1 MSIPSSYG
9 QTSIPVEKRLP
20 IETKIKKFSRQDPL
34 IINALSTLSPDLEVL
49 IAQDTAWQLKD
60 VHEFTHRIKRL
71 KTLDVG
77 STSPEL
83 PSNHLT
89 DVLKANQLIKNLIV
103 PDSELDSSGLKSLS
117 PLLTESLNIRG
128 CDNLSAEDVINF
140 LSKSSQIK
148 ELRLNRSIATSE
160 VADAIAKYCPQL
172 EFLDFSEAE
181 GISEISYLRIARNCL
196 NLKEIY
202 FQCSENFSD
211 VVLMEF
217 LEKCPQLTKINV
229 NYTDVTDVSLHKIN
243 QLNRAIHSISLT
255 KCKNITRNGLEALLK
270 VSKDS
275 LEILDME
282 GIEMDLWMIDL
293 LRTYHPPLTCFN
305 LMSMKRYGSLPL
317 ARVLLEIIEQLSYP
331 ISRIQ
336 QINIKNFSYVDYDAL
351 HKLREYCPT
360 IKEIYATRQQI
371 WEFAKSQGLEET
383 LFQKKFEEDFK
394 VKILY

>member
-1 MSIPSSYG
+1 MYG
-9 QTSIPVEKRLP
+9 QKSIPVEQRFP
-20 IETKIKKFSRQDPL
+20 METKTRQFSRQDPL
-34 IINALSTLSPDLEVL
+34 IISALSTLSPDLEVL
-49 IAQDTAWQLKD
+49 VARDTAWQLKD
-60 VHEFTHRIKRL
+60 VNEFTHRIKRL

-77 STSPEL
+77 LTSPL
-83 PSNHLT
+83 LLSNHLT

-128 CDNLSAEDVINF
+128 CDNLSPEDVINF

-211 VVLMEF
+211 VVLTEF
-217 LEKCPQLTKINV
+217 LAKCNELTKINV
-229 NYTDVTDVSLHKIN
+229 NYTDVTDISLHKIN
-243 QLNRAIHSISLT
+243 ELNRAIHSISLT
-255 KCKNITRNGLEALLK
+255 SCKNVTRSGIEALLK

-275 LEILDME
+275 LEILNMD

-305 LMSMKRYGSLPL
+305 LRSMKDYGMLPS
-317 ARVLLEIIEQLSYP
+317 AELLMEIIEQLSFP
-331 ISRIQ
+331 IPKIQ
-336 QINIKNFSYVDYDAL
+336 KINIKNFSYVDYDVL
-351 HKLREYCPT
+351 HELREHCPT
-360 IKEIYATRQQI
+360 IKEIYASRQQI
-371 WEFAKSQGLEET
+371 WEFANSQGLEET